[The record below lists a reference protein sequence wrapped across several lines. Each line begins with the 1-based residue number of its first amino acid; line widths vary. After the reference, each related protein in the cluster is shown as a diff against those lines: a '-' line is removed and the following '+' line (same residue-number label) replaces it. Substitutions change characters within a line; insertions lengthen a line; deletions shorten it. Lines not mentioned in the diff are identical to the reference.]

1 MINLCICL
9 ERCEKFVLHRDAYY
23 YYRYRENSL
32 TNEIGRKSIRNIFRY
47 YAGICDVIRGYDNY
61 EELEHIVVNEL
72 CSKIIYKFQASVRN
86 NFQLARYFYAYPEE
100 IQGKRIVIYGAGA
113 VGRDYYTQ
121 ISRYTECSVVAWV
134 DAYLEQYNYPY
145 IKLSGLEVLNTLEF
159 DMLII
164 AVKKKK
170 VSEEIRKQLADKGI
184 ENDKIFWSEPKLYS
198 DME

>member
-1 MINLCICL
+1 M
-9 ERCEKFVLHRDAYY
+9 
-23 YYRYRENSL
+23 
-32 TNEIGRKSIRNIFRY
+32 
-47 YAGICDVIRGYDNY
+47 
-61 EELEHIVVNEL
+61 
-72 CSKIIYKFQASVRN
+72 
-86 NFQLARYFYAYPEE
+86 
-100 IQGKRIVIYGAGA
+100 
-113 VGRDYYTQ
+113 
-121 ISRYTECSVVAWV
+121 